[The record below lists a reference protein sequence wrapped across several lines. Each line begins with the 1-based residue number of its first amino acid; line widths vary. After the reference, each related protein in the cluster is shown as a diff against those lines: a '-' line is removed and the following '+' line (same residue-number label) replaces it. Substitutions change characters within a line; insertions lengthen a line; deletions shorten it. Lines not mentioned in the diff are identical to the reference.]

1 MRAEPKL
8 QKPRTIDSLRKDG
21 AKYPFCAWPKY
32 DPAKGCPQKI
42 LEDFEAIRP
51 ELEARAID
59 ITPR

>member
-1 MRAEPKL
+1 VLVRKVAEELYKSGVTLAELESAFP
-8 QKPRTIDSLRKDG
+8 P
-21 AKYPFCAWPKY
+21 
-32 DPAKGCPQKI
+32 KGCPQKI